1 MLGNT
6 LTLTIAGVAVV
17 MTKTDPGLP
26 FTSEYRFRDADH
38 QLIARIRHNRTKA
51 TATRPSVDRH
61 NFELV
66 ETVFADGT
74 VAEFERKCYF
84 VLEQSPQDTNVSNF
98 DAVCDWAI
106 ASSNAA
112 LVSLLGWET

>member
-26 FTSEYRFRDADH
+26 FTSQYRFRDSDH
-38 QLIARIRHNRTKA
+38 QLIASIRHSRTKA
-51 TATRPSVDRH
+51 TALRPSTERH

-66 ETVFADGT
+66 ETVFADGD
-74 VAEFERKCYF
+74 VPEFERKCYF
-84 VLEQSPQDTNVSNF
+84 VLEQKPEDTNVSNF
-98 DAVCDWAI
+98 DAVCDLAI
-106 ASSNAA
+106 ASSNAL
-112 LVSLLGWET
+112 LVSMLGWET